1 MDKKVLK
8 ILKIITIICVFV
20 LIVELI
26 YFLYVGFYRKEK
38 SILFDGVNSIALT
51 DDGYVTVGSNNDNEK
66 FYEKAKITKFDSKRD
81 KEFEKLYNKGLNGSF
96 FGVASDGDRLI
107 AVGSYEVDNKEHKKN
122 NRTALMV
129 AYDKSGEIVFENTFD
144 DLSYSKFM
152 NIVVVED
159 GYLVCGQSI
168 YSSNKVGNSKVGGA
182 YLIKYDKSGEILWKV
197 NYGDNKTASFN
208 DIYVDDEYIYAVGLD
223 KANIGIVVRY
233 TLDGEYVDSN
243 DYKYTD
249 RLGFSGITKIDN
261 FIYVAT
267 ANKRNDGDTDA
278 MIIRY
283 TSNLK
288 YVDEVIYTGDEL
300 ERFNTIIKD
309 DKDNLVAI
317 GSTATTTK
325 SKRNKVNEYNYNGL
339 IAKYDKDLKKIAVVT
354 YGNDYDD
361 YFNDVVESDNSYIV
375 VGYSSFEDGE
385 YLSKYIRYSDALKVL
400 EIE

>member
-1 MDKKVLK
+1 MNKKVLK
-8 ILKIITIICVFV
+8 ILKIITIICIVV

-51 DDGYVTVGSNNDNEK
+51 DNGYVTVGSNNDNEK
-66 FYEKAKITKFDSKRD
+66 FYEKAKITNVDSNGEKL
-81 KEFEKLYNKGLNGSF
+81 FEKLYNKGLNGSF
-96 FGVASDGDRLI
+96 FGVASDGDKII
-107 AVGSYEVDNKEHKKN
+107 AVGSYEADNKEHKKN

-129 AYDKSGEIVFENTFD
+129 AYDKNGDIVFENTFKE
-144 DLSYSKFM
+144 LNNSKFM
-152 NIVVVED
+152 NVVVVDD

-168 YSSNKVGNSKVGGA
+168 YSSNKVGNSSSGGA
-182 YLIKYDKSGEILWKV
+182 YLIKYDKSGELLWKV
-197 NYGDNKTASFN
+197 NYGDNKTAVFN
-208 DIYVDDEYIYAVGLD
+208 DIYVDEDYIYVVGLD

-249 RLGFSGITKIDN
+249 RLGFSGITKVDN

-288 YVDEVIYTGDEL
+288 YVDEVIYTGEEL
-300 ERFNTIIKD
+300 ERFNKVIKD
-309 DKDNLVAI
+309 NKDNLVAI
-317 GSTATTTK
+317 GSTATITK
-325 SKRNKVNEYNYNGL
+325 NKKNKVNEYNYNGL

-361 YFNDVVESDNSYIV
+361 YFNDVVEIDNSYVV

-400 EIE
+400 EIR

>member
-8 ILKIITIICVFV
+8 ILKVITIICVFV